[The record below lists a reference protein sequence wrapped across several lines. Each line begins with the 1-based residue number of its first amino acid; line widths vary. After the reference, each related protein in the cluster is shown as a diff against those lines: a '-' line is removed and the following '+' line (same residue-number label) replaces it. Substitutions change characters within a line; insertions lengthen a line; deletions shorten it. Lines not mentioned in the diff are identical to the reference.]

1 MMMHH
6 LSKKSF
12 FFNNS
17 YIFFYYRETYLL
29 ALKNCLTAVGTK
41 ISEDVKKQTEQSL
54 VNCQTN
60 ESDVVRQLASNCKEI
75 LLSTN

>member
-1 MMMHH
+1 
-6 LSKKSF
+6 LF
-12 FFNNS
+12 LNFLFN
-17 YIFFYYRETYLL
+17 IFFSYRETYLL
-29 ALKNCLTAVGTK
+29 ALKNCLTAVGSK

-75 LLSTN
+75 LLSS